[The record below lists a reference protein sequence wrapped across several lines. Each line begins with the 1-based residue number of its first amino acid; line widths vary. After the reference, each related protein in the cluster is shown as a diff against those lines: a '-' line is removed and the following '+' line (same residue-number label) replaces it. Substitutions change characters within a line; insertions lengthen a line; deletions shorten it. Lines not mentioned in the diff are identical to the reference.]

1 MGKIIYITEDIARE
15 LENKIAPMTELP
27 QDIKNV
33 LRNHKTSLGTH
44 PAFPPEEEI
53 PFDAS
58 LTLKRFNEVVD
69 KAAALDL
76 NDYSPSAIQR
86 ELKALTDKCKEI
98 EKSYKEQLENLCYNH
113 IIDMFQVPEG
123 LVNFTCEL
131 VEKVDVDKAP
141 VANGEHFEFEDIAHR
156 SRLHDAVYKR
166 RLINAMITGGAM
178 RLSVI
183 SKQLIGEL
191 YEMSPELPAIYKKIT
206 VLNDYLLFTKNNMGI
221 SEKAKKQAGVS
232 YLTIGN
238 DRVKNTVRVEAEIFP
253 ILLHESIRGFLE
265 MFAAYGLP
273 SSKKECAYIM
283 SKADFIDA
291 EPWDMRI
298 GPAIWDYLMMCFEE
312 PDTENIPMLL
322 TVLFSQTTNKFN
334 SILQEIFGETKRGE
348 RMVQKILMKAQEEF
362 EADDFEKLMTKKQ
375 TDNSMIT
382 DGYFI
387 PEEL

>member
-15 LENKIAPMTELP
+15 LANKITPMTELP

-53 PFDAS
+53 PFDVS
-58 LTLKRFNEVVD
+58 LTLKRFDEVVD

-123 LVNFTCEL
+123 LVNFTCKL
-131 VEKVDVDKAP
+131 VEKVDADKAP
-141 VANGEHFEFEDIAHR
+141 VSNGEHFEFEDIAHR

-221 SEKAKKQAGVS
+221 SEKAKKQAGIS

-238 DRVKNTVRVEAEIFP
+238 DQVKNTVRAEAEIFP

-298 GPAIWDYLMMCFEE
+298 GPAIWDYLMMRFEE
-312 PDTENIPMLL
+312 PETENIPMLL

>member
-15 LENKIAPMTELP
+15 LENKITPMTELP

-98 EKSYKEQLENLCYNH
+98 EKSYKEQLENLCYNY

-123 LVNFTCEL
+123 LVNFTCNL
-131 VEKVDVDKAP
+131 VEKVDADKAP
-141 VANGEHFEFEDIAHR
+141 ISNGEHFEFEDIAHR

-298 GPAIWDYLMMCFEE
+298 GPAIWDYLMMRFEE
-312 PDTENIPMLL
+312 PETENIPMLL

-362 EADDFEKLMTKKQ
+362 EADDFEKLMAKKQ

>member
-1 MGKIIYITEDIARE
+1 
-15 LENKIAPMTELP
+15 
-27 QDIKNV
+27 
-33 LRNHKTSLGTH
+33 
-44 PAFPPEEEI
+44 
-53 PFDAS
+53 
-58 LTLKRFNEVVD
+58 
-69 KAAALDL
+69 
-76 NDYSPSAIQR
+76 
-86 ELKALTDKCKEI
+86 
-98 EKSYKEQLENLCYNH
+98 
-113 IIDMFQVPEG
+113 MFQVPEG
-123 LVNFTCEL
+123 LVNFTCNL
-131 VEKVDVDKAP
+131 VEKVDTDKAP
-141 VANGEHFEFEDIAHR
+141 ISNGEHFEFEDTAHR

-238 DRVKNTVRVEAEIFP
+238 DRVKNVVRVEAEIFP

-298 GPAIWDYLMMCFEE
+298 GPAIWDYLMMRFEE
-312 PDTENIPMLL
+312 PETENIPMLL

-362 EADDFEKLMTKKQ
+362 EADDFEKLMAKKQ

>member
-15 LENKIAPMTELP
+15 LENKITPMTELP

-98 EKSYKEQLENLCYNH
+98 EKSYKEQLENLCYNY

-123 LVNFTCEL
+123 LVNFTCNL
-131 VEKVDVDKAP
+131 VEKVDADKAP

-273 SSKKECAYIM
+273 SSKKECVYIM

-298 GPAIWDYLMMCFEE
+298 GPAIWDYLMMRFEE
-312 PDTENIPMLL
+312 PETENIPMLL